1 MEQDIIIGLATG
13 TVSSIWVTLIMNFI
27 AKKKNEKNLL
37 YDAVQTYTKYGFE
50 VIKSLRRYVEDNNNN
65 NSKEARRMMED
76 IINKYPHHTGFHYTN
91 SNILKEFLDVINDI
105 EYDIISEQLNAKK
118 VLEYCRKI
126 HRIRFDMFRIKYD
139 LFYKWRK

>member
-1 MEQDIIIGLATG
+1 MEQDIIIGLVTG

-50 VIKSLRRYVEDNNNN
+50 VIKSLGRYVEDNNNN

-76 IINKYPHHTGFHYTN
+76 IIDKYPHHTGFHYTN
-91 SNILKEFLDVINDI
+91 SNILKEFLKVINDI
-105 EYDIISEQLNAKK
+105 EYDMICRRLDNQKAFKYCEKIQHIRSNM
-118 VLEYCRKI
+118 LE
-126 HRIRFDMFRIKYD
+126 IKYD

>member
-126 HRIRFDMFRIKYD
+126 QRIRFDMFRIKYD

>member
-1 MEQDIIIGLATG
+1 MEQDIIIGLVTG
-13 TVSSIWVTLIMNFI
+13 TLSSIWVTLIMNFI

-76 IINKYPHHTGFHYTN
+76 IIGKYPHHTGFHYTN

-126 HRIRFDMFRIKYD
+126 QRIRFGMSRIKYD

>member
-1 MEQDIIIGLATG
+1 MEQDIIIGLVTG
-13 TVSSIWVTLIMNFI
+13 TVSSIWVTLVMNFI
-27 AKKKNEKNLL
+27 AKKKNEKKLL

-91 SNILKEFLDVINDI
+91 SNSLKEFLDVINDI

-118 VLEYCRKI
+118 VLDHCRKI
-126 HRIRFDMFRIKYD
+126 QRIRFDMLRIKYD